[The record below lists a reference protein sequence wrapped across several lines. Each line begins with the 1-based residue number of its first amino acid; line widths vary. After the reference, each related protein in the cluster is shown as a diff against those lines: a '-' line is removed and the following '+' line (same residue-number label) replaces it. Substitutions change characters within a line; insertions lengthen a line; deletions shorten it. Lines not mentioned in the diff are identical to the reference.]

1 MDLNGSLDDNRMC
14 GWDIPARDWIM
25 HVVSEITPEM
35 MNWTGGINFQE
46 GIVCIALQVM
56 DRIGL
61 DQIDEKIRLYL
72 LNSRH
77 AKIEFPW
84 LGSSIIHEDVTIS
97 CGEGGGG

>member
-1 MDLNGSLDDNRMC
+1 MDPIGSLDDNRVVGIFLLQIGSC
-14 GWDIPARDWIM
+14 
-25 HVVSEITPEM
+25 VVSEITPEM
-35 MNWTGGINFQE
+35 MNWTGCINFQE